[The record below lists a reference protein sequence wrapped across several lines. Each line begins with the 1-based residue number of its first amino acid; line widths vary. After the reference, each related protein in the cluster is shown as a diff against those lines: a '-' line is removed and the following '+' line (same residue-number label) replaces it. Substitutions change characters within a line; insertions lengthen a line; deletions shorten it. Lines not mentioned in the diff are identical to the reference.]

1 VILSI
6 IQVQDHS
13 IIRSF
18 SINHDYSV
26 EKYLGQVTWVGLT
39 LYQGHPLQIRHQH
52 RFVLRN
58 QFVVPELQLKVI
70 EGQPNEPMGVWQYT
84 LLFDYKING

>member
-1 VILSI
+1 MILSI
-6 IQVQDHS
+6 IQVHDHS

-39 LYQGHPLQIRHQH
+39 LYQEHALQIRHQH
-52 RFVLRN
+52 QFVSRN
-58 QFVVPELQLKVI
+58 QFVVPELQLKVN
-70 EGQPNEPMGVWQYT
+70 EGQPTEPIRVFQI
-84 LLFDYKING
+84 K